1 MNKMFKGKMK
11 VMDKKVQV
19 AIIDI
24 GSSKLTAIVGE
35 RGINQTFIIKGESTF
50 KYEGFCVGE
59 IFEEKEFR
67 DALMSATRFLKKTM
81 RGNLTNVYVSVPSA
95 FTRILVKDSQISF
108 SKKKK
113 ITDEDVDKLFD
124 AAFVSSGS
132 KDALINRSAIVYEL
146 DDYRRLA
153 SPVGTTSEILKGKL
167 SFVLC
172 DSKFIDLVSS
182 AIKGGGATNV
192 EFVSRTLAEAM
203 YLVNAETRD
212 RIAQILDVGYIS
224 TTFSIVQG
232 DGIIFE
238 RAIDYGGG
246 YITAALSEALNI
258 SFDDAEWLK
267 RKINLSRLTDSSL
280 DFVDDE
286 SGQYYNI
293 EEIKSVIKNS
303 LDSLCESILLAIE
316 ESGYV
321 LPEYVK
327 LMITGGGLALIRG
340 AKEHISDRLSTIVE
354 VLAPSVP
361 MLSNPDKS
369 STLSLLNIAL
379 EQNA

>member
-1 MNKMFKGKMK
+1 
-11 VMDKKVQV
+11 MDNKKVQV

-35 RGINQTFIIKGESTF
+35 RGINQTFIIKGEAEF

-59 IFEEKEFR
+59 IFDEKEFR
-67 DALMSATRFLKKTM
+67 DSLASATRFLKKTM
-81 RGNLTNVYVSVPSA
+81 RGSLTNVYVSVPSA
-95 FTRILVKDSQISF
+95 FTKILVKDSQISF

-153 SPVGTTSEILKGKL
+153 SPIGATSEILKGKL

-172 DSKFIDLVSS
+172 DNRFIDLVTSS
-182 AIKGGGATNV
+182 VKSGGASSV
-192 EFVSRTLAEAM
+192 EFVSRSLAEAM

-238 RAIDYGGG
+238 KAIDYGGG
-246 YITAALSEALNI
+246 YITAALSHALGI
-258 SFDDAEWLK
+258 SFDDAERLK
-267 RKINLSRLTDSSL
+267 RKINLSRLTESSL

-293 EEIKSVIKNS
+293 EEIKSVIKSS
-303 LDSLCESILLAIE
+303 LDSLCESIMLAIE

-327 LMITGGGLALIRG
+327 LMVTGGGLALIRG

-361 MLSNPDKS
+361 MLSNPAKS

-379 EQNA
+379 EQNV